1 MVRDAANLI
10 LQQKPSQTLL
20 VIGRE
25 GQTYASVISK
35 EIEST
40 FAHTANILGKF
51 EELGLVKFVPDG
63 NDSRV
68 KRVEL
73 TRKGVRASALVED
86 LIAVLEGKKAAAR
99 IKSGSRKKER
109 SRSSFSDVSEKL
121 DNIQAR
127 IDLISKEELDGRQSI
142 SKEEYI
148 RIGRRLG
155 PYRRELGKIME
166 KGDKKYVERA
176 AVLDKMIENVFEECR
191 GLKC

>member
-40 FAHTANILGKF
+40 FAHTANILGKL
-51 EELGLVKFVPDG
+51 EELGLVKFIPDG

-86 LIAVLEGKKAAAR
+86 LKAVLEGKKTAAR
-99 IKSGSRKKER
+99 IKSGSRKKEL
-109 SRSSFSDVSEKL
+109 SKSTSDLSEKL
-121 DNIQAR
+121 DNIQSR
-127 IDLISKEELDGRQSI
+127 IELISKEALDGRQSI
-142 SKEEYI
+142 SKEEYV
-148 RIGRRLG
+148 RMGRRLG

-166 KGDKKYVERA
+166 NGDKKHVDRA
-176 AVLDKMIENVFEECR
+176 AVLDKMIENVFEACR